1 VAYDYFEAAGESIK
15 DFVLE
20 NIEPGTTTPY
30 DLAKWLIDNMSEL
43 WKDALNC
50 NDRGYIYINEAQAK
64 EYVEQNKKLVENAYD
79 FLGFDDFSEDI
90 EKGNYKAMDAVT
102 RFYVFVDSISI
113 ALELINK
120 ENPLFFKDENDEG

>member
-1 VAYDYFEAAGESIK
+1 MAYDYFEAAGESIK

-20 NIEPGTTTPY
+20 NVEPGTTTPY
-30 DLAKWLIDNMSEL
+30 DLAKWLIDNMSKL
-43 WKDALNC
+43 WRDALNC

-64 EYVEQNKKLVENAYD
+64 EFVEENKKLVENAYD

-90 EKGNYKAMDAVT
+90 DKGNYKAMDAVT
-102 RFYVFVDSISI
+102 RFYVFIDSISI

-120 ENPLFFKDENDEG
+120 ENPLFFKDEDDEG

>member
-1 VAYDYFEAAGESIK
+1 MAYDYFEAAGESIK

-43 WKDALNC
+43 WRNALNC

-64 EYVEQNKKLVENAYD
+64 EYVDQNMKLVENAYD
-79 FLGFDDFSEDI
+79 FLGIDNLPEDI
-90 EKGNYKAMDAVT
+90 ENGEYKVIDTVT
-102 RFYVFVDSISI
+102 RFYVFVDSITI

-120 ENPLFFKDENDEG
+120 ENPLFFKDDDDEG

>member
-1 VAYDYFEAAGESIK
+1 MAYDYFEAAGESIK

-20 NIEPGTTTPY
+20 NVEPDTTTPY

-43 WKDALNC
+43 WGNALNC
-50 NDRGYIYINEAQAK
+50 NDRGYIYINEAQAR
-64 EYVEQNKKLVENAYD
+64 EYVEENKKLVENAYD
-79 FLGFDDFSEDI
+79 FLGFADFSEDM
-90 EKGNYKAMDAVT
+90 EKGNYKALDAVT

-120 ENPLFFKDENDEG
+120 ENPFFFKDEDNEG

>member
-1 VAYDYFEAAGESIK
+1 MAYDYFEAAGESIK

-20 NIEPGTTTPY
+20 NVEPGTTTPY

-43 WKDALNC
+43 WRNALNC

-64 EYVEQNKKLVENAYD
+64 EYVDQNMKLVENAYD
-79 FLGFDDFSEDI
+79 FLGIDNLSEDI
-90 EKGNYKAMDAVT
+90 ENGEYKVIDTVT
-102 RFYVFVDSISI
+102 RFYVFVDSITI

-120 ENPLFFKDENDEG
+120 ENPLFFKDEDDEG

>member
-1 VAYDYFEAAGESIK
+1 MAYDYFEAAGESIK

-20 NIEPGTTTPY
+20 NVEPGTTTPY

-43 WKDALNC
+43 WKNALNC

-64 EYVEQNKKLVENAYD
+64 EYVDQNMKLVENAYD
-79 FLGFDDFSEDI
+79 FLGIDNLPEDI
-90 EKGNYKAMDAVT
+90 ENGEYKVIDTVT

-120 ENPLFFKDENDEG
+120 ENPLFFKDEDDEG

>member
-1 VAYDYFEAAGESIK
+1 MAYDYFEAAGESIK

-20 NIEPGTTTPY
+20 NVEPGTTAPY

-43 WKDALNC
+43 WRDALN
-50 NDRGYIYINEAQAK
+50 IYINEAQAK
-64 EYVEQNKKLVENAYD
+64 EFVEENKKLVENAYD

-120 ENPLFFKDENDEG
+120 ENPSFFKDEDNEG

>member
-1 VAYDYFEAAGESIK
+1 MAYDYFEAAGESIK
-15 DFVLE
+15 DYVLE
-20 NIEPGTTTPY
+20 NVEPGTTTPY

-43 WKDALNC
+43 WRDVLNC

-64 EYVEQNKKLVENAYD
+64 EFVEENKKLVENAYD

-90 EKGNYKAMDAVT
+90 DKGNYKAMDAVT

-120 ENPLFFKDENDEG
+120 ENPLFFKDEDDEG